1 MSRPVLRVEHVS
13 KCYRLGEINRRMLW
27 EEWREKIFG
36 RRPGDA
42 SAERSARSRE
52 HWALRDVSFEVRQGD
67 VLAVMGGNGAGK
79 STLLKILSRITAPS
93 SGRLLV
99 AGRIASLLEVG
110 TGFHPE
116 LTGRDNVFL
125 NGTILGMTRR
135 EIERRFDEIVDFAG
149 VERFI
154 DTPVKRYS
162 MGMRVRLAFA
172 VAAHLEPEILLLD
185 EVLAV
190 GDAEFQKRCIGKIGN
205 VARSGRTVLFVSHDA
220 AAISVLCT
228 RGVVLSQGRVVFEGT
243 QTEAIRHYADSRA
256 ATGNDLRSCPGRS
269 GTGELEV
276 VGLHVRDGNG
286 QEVAA
291 VRSGEAVELGL
302 VYERRRERELPRLAV
317 QVFVSTYLG
326 APVFT
331 QATWLAG
338 ETLGE
343 PGPGGEVVLR
353 ISRLPLPPGHFRV
366 GYRIYSEPQGRL
378 DVIVDG
384 VEAAVDLQV
393 EGGCFFASGKL
404 PSLQQGVCLVEGSW
418 KMKHAARR

>member
-1 MSRPVLRVEHVS
+1 MSRVALRVERVS
-13 KCYRLGEINRRMLW
+13 KRYRLGEINRRMLW
-27 EEWREKIFG
+27 EDLREKLLG
-36 RRPGDA
+36 RRVTGSEP
-42 SAERSARSRE
+42 RSGNRRE
-52 HWALRDVSFEVRQGD
+52 HWALQDVSFEVKQGD

-79 STLLKILSRITAPS
+79 STLLKILSRITAPT

-99 AGRIASLLEVG
+99 GGRIASLLEVG

-116 LTGRDNVFL
+116 LSGRDNVFL

-135 EIERRFDEIVDFAG
+135 EIERRFEEIVDFSG

-172 VAAHLEPEILLLD
+172 VAAHLDPEILLID

-190 GDAEFQKRCIGKIGN
+190 GDAEFQKRCIGKIGD
-205 VARSGRTVLFVSHDA
+205 VAQSGRTVLFVSHDA
-220 AAISVLCT
+220 AAISALCT
-228 RGVVLSQGRVVFEGT
+228 RGVVLSKGRVAFEGT

-256 ATGNDLRSCPGRS
+256 AGGNDLRGCPGRS
-269 GTGELEV
+269 GSGEVEV

-286 QEVAA
+286 QETVA
-291 VRSGEAVELGL
+291 VRSGDTVEFGL
-302 VYERRRERELPRLAV
+302 VYERRRERELPRMAV
-317 QVFVSTYLG
+317 QIFVSTYLG

-331 QATWLAG
+331 QATWLTG

-343 PGPGGEVVLR
+343 PGTGGEVVLR
-353 ISRLPLPPGHFRV
+353 IPRLPLPPGHFRV
-366 GYRIYSEPQGRL
+366 GYRVYAGPQGRPDDL
-378 DVIVDG
+378 VDG

-393 EGGCFFASGKL
+393 EGGPFFDSGKL
-404 PSLQQGVCLVEGSW
+404 PSLQQGVCLVEGEW
-418 KMKHAARR
+418 RMGL